1 MHGVFTEY
9 VARGVL
15 SGLMWSASAVELTT
29 YAALSALELKLSSAT
44 MRLSSIPWKD
54 YFAVALCISLGR
66 GFTWV
71 GYGTL
76 SYPTVILF
84 KSSKILFVML
94 TGLVI
99 LKKRYTMNEYIA
111 AVLAM
116 SGLYIFSR
124 ADVESSHED
133 SSKNESLVGIGVICL
148 AVVCE
153 ATVST
158 LQERALRK
166 EQRSLAEMIFVTNGI
181 GSILL
186 YIIAGLQ
193 GELHLLGSK
202 LQENPRILVWLLATV
217 VLAYGYLLLIWS
229 LRFQVCI
236 LTYTFI
242 CFRGTYAFTACIKG
256 FGAVVATGMGIAR
269 KFFSVLTSYFVFPKL
284 FVMEHQVR
292 IVSWFL

>member
-1 MHGVFTEY
+1 M
-9 VARGVL
+9 ARGVL

-29 YAALSALELKLSSAT
+29 YAALSALELRFSGAT
-44 MRLSSIPWKD
+44 MKLSSIPWKD

-76 SYPTVILF
+76 SYPTVVLF

-99 LKKRYTMNEYIA
+99 LKKRYTTNEYIA

-116 SGLYIFSR
+116 SGLYFFSC
-124 ADVESSHED
+124 ADA
-133 SSKNESLVGIGVICL
+133 ESLSSGENHTSESLFGIGAICL

-158 LQERALRK
+158 LQERALKK

-181 GSILL
+181 GSVLL
-186 YIIAGLQ
+186 YIIAGFE
-193 GELHLLGSK
+193 GELHLFGSK
-202 LQENPRILVWLLATV
+202 LQKNPRILLWLLATV
-217 VLAYGYLLLIWS
+217 VLAYGYLRFWLRRYTSIVIFLHVLL
-229 LRFQVCI
+229 
-236 LTYTFI
+236 
-242 CFRGTYAFTACIKG
+242 CFR
-256 FGAVVATGMGIAR
+256 
-269 KFFSVLTSYFVFPKL
+269 L
-284 FVMEHQVR
+284 
-292 IVSWFL
+292 

>member
-1 MHGVFTEY
+1 MLVCQILHGIFTEY

-15 SGLMWSASAVELTT
+15 SGLMWSASAVELST
-29 YAALSALELKLSSAT
+29 YAALSALELRFSNAT
-44 MRLSSIPWKD
+44 LKVSSIPWKD

-76 SYPTVILF
+76 NYPTVILF

-99 LKKRYTMNEYIA
+99 LKKRYTTYEYIA

-116 SGLYIFSR
+116 SGLYLFSR
-124 ADVESSHED
+124 ADVQSSDESTND
-133 SSKNESLVGIGVICL
+133 SLMGIGVICL

-166 EQRSLAEMIFVTNGI
+166 EQRSLAEMIFVTNGL
-181 GSILL
+181 GSVLL
-186 YIIAGLQ
+186 YVIAGFE
-193 GELHLLGSK
+193 GELHLLGRK
-202 LQENPRILVWLLATV
+202 LQENPRILLWLLATV
-217 VLAYGYLLLIWS
+217 VLAYG
-229 LRFQVCI
+229 
-236 LTYTFI
+236 
-242 CFRGTYAFTACIKG
+242 
-256 FGAVVATGMGIAR
+256 
-269 KFFSVLTSYFVFPKL
+269 
-284 FVMEHQVR
+284 
-292 IVSWFL
+292 